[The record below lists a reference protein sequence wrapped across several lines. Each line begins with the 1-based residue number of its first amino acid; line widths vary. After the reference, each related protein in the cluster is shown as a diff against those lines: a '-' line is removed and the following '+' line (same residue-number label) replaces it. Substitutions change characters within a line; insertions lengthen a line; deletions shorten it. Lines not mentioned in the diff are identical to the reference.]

1 MAYVKQ
7 KNSNTRS
14 ALLIL
19 AGAEGFAFVGDALQK
34 CRDSSLDY
42 LFESLSLSHA
52 KSPPLGEL
60 FTWLGIKNDYRT
72 LIGVDSLDII
82 EKEEDD
88 DSEENGD
95 V

>member
-1 MAYVKQ
+1 M
-7 KNSNTRS
+7 
-14 ALLIL
+14 
-19 AGAEGFAFVGDALQK
+19 
-34 CRDSSLDY
+34 RD
-42 LFESLSLSHA
+42 
-52 KSPPLGEL
+52 
-60 FTWLGIKNDYRT
+60 DYRT